1 MGVEI
6 GPGATALTRIF
17 RPSSSAASVAA
28 HKTCTKFEAS
38 VILSVALTAGEV
50 DSCVAAD
57 PIRWRF
63 SPQAADALHTWA
75 HSDSL
80 PWLQVRRAK
89 MVLAIAAGERR
100 CSVAARLECDEATV
114 WRTCERFRQDGL
126 TSLFSDGRHGHSGH
140 PQQISPVQRAQIVE
154 LACLEPIAKGLHIT
168 HWSSEDL
175 AHQAVA
181 DKIIPTVSPAT
192 VRRILHDVDLQPHRT
207 RYWKTARL
215 DARFKERAEQVL
227 WCYGNAVRLAE
238 QGIWVVCVD
247 EIPTFQILERDPIRR
262 AIPGSIEQQEFD
274 YTRHGTV
281 NMLVFLV
288 VHSGLMELAIL
299 AKNDHTHYLAELEL
313 FRKHHK
319 ELRGVFLIQ
328 DGGPSHIAGGTQRYF
343 AESGDWWKPR
353 YTPANA
359 SWLDQAEILIHAF
372 KHYYLKRDS
381 WKSQE
386 EFRVHVMASWSEY
399 NHRYA
404 HPFEWTWTNQQM
416 RSWFSKHTSNLVQVL

>member
-1 MGVEI
+1 MRGRRPEK
-6 GPGATALTRIF
+6 LTLAR
-17 RPSSSAASVAA
+17 R
-28 HKTCTKFEAS
+28 
-38 VILSVALTAGEV
+38 
-50 DSCVAAD
+50 D
-57 PIRWRF
+57 
-63 SPQAADALHTWA
+63 ADALHTVA

-80 PWLQVRRAK
+80 PSFQVRRAK
-89 MVLAIAAGERR
+89 IVLAIAAGERR

-114 WRTCERFRQDGL
+114 WRTCERYRQDGL
-126 TSLFSDGRHGHSGH
+126 ASLLADGRQDHSGRL
-140 PQQISPVQRAQIVE
+140 QQLSPVQRAQIVE

-175 AHQAVA
+175 ARQAVA
-181 DKIIPTVSPAT
+181 DKIIPAVSPAT

-227 WCYGNAVRLAE
+227 WCYGNAERLAE
-238 QGIWVVCVD
+238 RGLWVVCVD
-247 EIPTFQILERDPIRR
+247 EIPTFQVLERHPIRR
-262 AIPGSIEQQEFD
+262 AIPGSIEQQEFG

-288 VHSGLMELAIL
+288 VHTGLMELVFL
-299 AKNDHTHYLAELEL
+299 AKNDQEHYLPELEL
-313 FRKHHK
+313 FRRQHK
-319 ELRGVFLIQ
+319 DLQGVFLIQ
-328 DGGPSHIAGGTQRYF
+328 DGGASHIGGDTRRYF
-343 AESGDWWKPR
+343 AGSKQWWKPR

-359 SWLDQAEILIHAF
+359 SWLNQAEILIHAF
-372 KHYYLKRDS
+372 KHYYLKRVS

-386 EFRVHVMASWSEY
+386 EFKTHVLASWPEY

-416 RSWFSKHTSNLVQVL
+416 RQWFAKHASNSVQVL